1 MDLGLEG
8 KVALVT
14 GAGRGIGLAVAREL
28 GREGCRVAA
37 LDYSEELLAELDGS
51 WSYGELLALRAD
63 VSKGSQ
69 VEGMVGKVL
78 DRWGR
83 IDVLVNNAGVYH
95 IKPLLEMT
103 EEEWD
108 RVLAVNLKGVF
119 NCCRAV
125 LPGMKKERWG
135 RIINASSFAAKIPA
149 LGAGAYAASKAGV
162 LALSRVL
169 AGEAAPYNITVNC
182 YIPGTIATEM
192 TAGARADWGESLLD
206 TLAVRRWGEPE
217 DVARAVVFL
226 ASEAAGYITGASL
239 EISGGKLVVQNPWQA
254 HEGLKDR

>member
-37 LDYSEELLAELDGS
+37 LDYCEEALRELVGS
-51 WSYGELLALRAD
+51 WSSGELLPLRAD
-63 VSKGSQ
+63 VAESSQ
-69 VEGMVGKVL
+69 VEGAAQDIL

-83 IDVLVNNAGVYH
+83 IDILINNAGIYLV
-95 IKPLLEMT
+95 KPLLEMT

-108 RVLAVNLKGVF
+108 RVVAVNLKGVF

-125 LPGMKKERWG
+125 LPAMKKARWG

-149 LGAGAYAASKAGV
+149 LGASAYAASKAGI
-162 LALSRVL
+162 LAFSRVL
-169 AGEAAPYNITVNC
+169 AGEVGPCNITVNC
-182 YIPGTIATEM
+182 YIPGTIATDM
-192 TAGARADWGESLLD
+192 TAGARAVGGDPLLD
-206 TLAVRRWGEPE
+206 TLALRRWGEPE
-217 DVARAVVFL
+217 DVARAVLFL

-239 EISGGKLVVQNPWQA
+239 EISGGKLVVQNPWGA
-254 HEGLKDR
+254 YEGLTD